1 MKVLALDPG
10 AKRLGW
16 AVLYTK
22 ADGSP
27 GYVNSGIWSCERED
41 GEAYQAYRL
50 RAMKE
55 VSVWAN
61 QMVIRFP
68 TPINVVSEILPVKG
82 FNDMGQ
88 AYLALSV
95 VSAITGIYMSHG
107 YKVSQIGATT
117 VKARIGGTA
126 KASKVR
132 VRNGVWQLLPELQSK
147 ASEWKKVYDE
157 SDAIAIALTHL
168 GYQRP
173 K

>member
-1 MKVLALDPG
+1 MGIDPG

-16 AVLYTK
+16 SVVGRK
-22 ADGSP
+22 QDGT
-27 GYVNSGIWSCERED
+27 YNYEDSGIVACERDD

-50 RAMKE
+50 RAIVQGVKAFQAHIP
-55 VSVWAN
+55 WY
-61 QMVIRFP
+61 
-68 TPINVVSEILPVKG
+68 TPDEIVVETLPVKG

-95 VSAITGIYMSHG
+95 ISAIQGYAYAEG

-117 VKARIGGTA
+117 VKARIGGSN

-132 VRNGVWQLLPELQSK
+132 VRNAVWQVFPELTAK
-147 ASEWKKVYDE
+147 APEWKKVYDE

-168 GYQRP
+168 GYTRP